1 MRKINAWLF
10 VTLDS
15 VIEAPEEWVKAD
27 DDMFGAIE
35 EDYAKSDALLLGR
48 RTYETFAASWPER
61 GSEVPNADWMN
72 GTRKYVASTTLE
84 SPEWNNSTVIEGDV
98 AEAVA
103 RLKLEDGKDIM
114 VNGSG
119 ALVRTLMRDHLLD
132 ELRLFVHPV
141 VLGSGRRLFDDESD
155 PVELVLL
162 DSHPY
167 ENGVISLT
175 YKPTGASDTTRP
187 FERLSSSR
195 SASSSVLNASA

>member
-15 VIEAPEEWVKAD
+15 VIEAPEKWVLAD

-35 EDYAKSDALLLGR
+35 AGYAKSDALLLGR

-61 GSEVPNADWMN
+61 GSEIPNADWMN
-72 GTRKYVASTTLE
+72 NTPKYVASTTLE

-103 RLKLEDGKDIM
+103 RLKLEEGKDIL

-119 ALVRTLMRDHLLD
+119 VLVRSLMRNGLLD
-132 ELRLFVHPV
+132 ELRLYVHPIV
-141 VLGSGRRLFDDESD
+141 VGSGRRLFDAESD
-155 PVELVLL
+155 PVELALD
-162 DSHPY
+162 DSHAY

-175 YKPTGASDTTRP
+175 YKPTGTSDTPAR
-187 FERLSSSR
+187 
-195 SASSSVLNASA
+195 A

>member
-1 MRKINAWLF
+1 MARKINAWLY

-15 VIEAPEEWVKAD
+15 VIEAPEKWVIAD
-27 DDMFGAIE
+27 DDMFAAME
-35 EDYAKSDALLLGR
+35 ADYAKSDALLLGR

-72 GTRKYVASTTLE
+72 NTRKYVASTTLE

-103 RLKLEDGKDIM
+103 RLKQEDGKDIM

-119 ALVRTLMRDHLLD
+119 ALVRTLMRNHLLD

-141 VLGSGRRLFDDESD
+141 VVGSGRRLFDDQSD
-155 PVELVLL
+155 PVEFALV
-162 DSHPY
+162 DSHAY
-167 ENGVISLT
+167 DNGVVSLT
-175 YKPTGASDTTRP
+175 YKPTGASDTDSTVR
-187 FERLSSSR
+187 E
-195 SASSSVLNASA
+195 A

>member
-1 MRKINAWLF
+1 MARKINAWLY

-15 VIEAPEEWVKAD
+15 VIEAPEKWVIAD
-27 DDMFGAIE
+27 DDMFAAME
-35 EDYAKSDALLLGR
+35 ADYAKSDALLLGR

-72 GTRKYVASTTLE
+72 NTRKYVASTTLE

-103 RLKLEDGKDIM
+103 RLKQEDGKDIM

-119 ALVRTLMRDHLLD
+119 ALVRTLMRNHLLD

-141 VLGSGRRLFDDESD
+141 VVGSGRRLFDDQSD
-155 PVELVLL
+155 PVEFALV
-162 DSHPY
+162 DSHAY
-167 ENGVISLT
+167 DNGVISLT
-175 YKPTGASDTTRP
+175 YKPTGASDTDSTVR
-187 FERLSSSR
+187 E
-195 SASSSVLNASA
+195 A

>member
-1 MRKINAWLF
+1 MARKINAWLY

-15 VIEAPEEWVKAD
+15 VIEAPEKWVIAD
-27 DDMFGAIE
+27 DDMFAAME
-35 EDYAKSDALLLGR
+35 ADYAKSDALLLGR

-72 GTRKYVASTTLE
+72 NTPKYVASTTLE

-103 RLKLEDGKDIM
+103 RVKQEDGKDIM

-119 ALVRTLMRDHLLD
+119 ALVRTLMRNHLLD

-141 VLGSGRRLFDDESD
+141 VVGSGRRLFDDQSD
-155 PVELVLL
+155 PVEFALV
-162 DSHPY
+162 DSHAY
-167 ENGVISLT
+167 DNGVISLT
-175 YKPTGASDTTRP
+175 YKPTGASDTDSTVR
-187 FERLSSSR
+187 E
-195 SASSSVLNASA
+195 A